1 MKVLLIF
8 KDSVS
13 VERLAICFISS
24 ALKAAGNDVKLWIM
38 NVNPAGKLHEY
49 MSEYEPHIVGYSAMT
64 GEHIPLAA
72 LNRELKEQYDF
83 FSVFGGPHTT
93 FISDFLMEE
102 EAVDAICTGEGDL
115 AFPEL

>member
-38 NVNPAGKLHEY
+38 NVNPPEQLHRY
-49 MSEYEPHIVGYSAMT
+49 MSEYEPDIVGYSAMRARFTEIPWVILRRLWMFSTIRT
-64 GEHIPLAA
+64 GKSSTMPIP
-72 LNRELKEQYDF
+72 R
-83 FSVFGGPHTT
+83 
-93 FISDFLMEE
+93 
-102 EAVDAICTGEGDL
+102 
-115 AFPEL
+115 